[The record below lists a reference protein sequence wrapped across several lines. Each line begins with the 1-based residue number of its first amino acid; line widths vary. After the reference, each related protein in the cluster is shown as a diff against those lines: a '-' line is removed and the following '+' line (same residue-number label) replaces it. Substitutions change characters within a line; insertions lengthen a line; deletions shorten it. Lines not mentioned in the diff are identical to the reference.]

1 MTHYLATMWVQYI
14 LIDILYDYT
23 FSVNPLTQIGYILKN
38 INYLFNI
45 IML

>member
-14 LIDILYDYT
+14 LIDLLYVYT
-23 FSVNPLTQIGYILKN
+23 FSINPLTKIWYILKN
-38 INYLFNI
+38 INYLFNT